1 MCLKIRIERDHMGKI
16 NVAIIGAGNC
26 ASSLVQ
32 GLYKYAEVDESSDPV
47 SGVMH
52 NVLGGYAIGDVN
64 IVAAFDVDGE
74 KVGKDL
80 SEALFTKNNNAVKFH
95 DVPNIGVT

>member
-1 MCLKIRIERDHMGKI
+1 MGQI
-16 NVAIIGAGNC
+16 NVAIIGVGNC

-32 GLYKYAEVDESSDPV
+32 GIHKYSEIQDNELQVP
-47 SGVMH
+47 GLMH

-64 IVAAFDVDGE
+64 IVAAFDVDKD

-80 SEALFTKNNNAVKFH
+80 NEAIYTKNNNALNFF
-95 DVPNIGVT
+95 DVPKTGVTVDRGASPCCQ